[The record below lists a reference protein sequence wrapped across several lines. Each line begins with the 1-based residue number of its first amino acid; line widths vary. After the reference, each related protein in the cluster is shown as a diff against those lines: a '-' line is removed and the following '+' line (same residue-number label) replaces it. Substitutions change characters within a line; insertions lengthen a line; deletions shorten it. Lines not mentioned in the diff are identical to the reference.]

1 VKEEVIEMLILVPGL
16 AAGAHHGASGPSRI
30 RAGRP
35 VVRVAGPGVTSAAA
49 GVPGPGEIPITAAA
63 HRRPEPIHREAPD
76 VWADR
81 DADPTVTALYERHY
95 RALVRLAALLLRDVA
110 TAEEIVQDSFAA
122 LHRARRRPDN
132 DFALSYLR
140 QSVVHRSRSVL
151 RHRAAGTSAPE
162 PPAGRPY
169 ARQRAMTGPEHAA
182 VISVLRALPA
192 RQREAIVL
200 RYYADLSEAQTA
212 AAMGISTRAVN
223 SHIARAMTALRT
235 VLDRCEQ

>member
-1 VKEEVIEMLILVPGL
+1 MLILVPGP
-16 AAGAHHGASGPSRI
+16 AAGAHRGAPGPAGI
-30 RAGRP
+30 RAGRLA
-35 VVRVAGPGVTSAAA
+35 VRVAGPGVTSAAA
-49 GVPGPGEIPITAAA
+49 AGPDPGEIPITAAA
-63 HRRPEPIHREAPD
+63 QRGPKAIHREVPS

-95 RALVRLAALLLRDVA
+95 RSLVRLAALLVRDVA

-122 LHRARRRPDN
+122 LHCARRRPDS

-151 RHRAAGTSAPE
+151 RHSAARTSAPE
-162 PPAGRPY
+162 PPPGRPC
-169 ARQRAMTGPEHAA
+169 AQQRAMTGPEHPA
-182 VISVLRALPA
+182 VISALHALPA

-200 RYYADLSEAQTA
+200 LYYADLSEAQTA

-223 SHIARAMTALRT
+223 SHVARAMTALRT
-235 VLDRCEQ
+235 VLDRSEE

>member
-1 VKEEVIEMLILVPGL
+1 MLILVPGL
-16 AAGAHHGASGPSRI
+16 AAGAHRGASGPAGI
-30 RAGRP
+30 RARRP
-35 VVRVAGPGVTSAAA
+35 AVRVARPGVPSEAA
-49 GVPGPGEIPITAAA
+49 GGPGPGEIPITAAA
-63 HRRPEPIHREAPD
+63 QRRPEPIHREAPD

-81 DADPTVTALYERHY
+81 DADPSVTALYERHY
-95 RALVRLAALLLRDVA
+95 RSLVRLAALLLRDVA
-110 TAEEIVQDSFAA
+110 MAEKIVQDSFAA
-122 LHRARRRPDN
+122 LHRARRRPDS

-140 QSVVHRSRSVL
+140 RSVVHRSRSVL

-162 PPAGRPY
+162 PAAGRPS
-169 ARQRAMTGPEHAA
+169 AQQRAMTGPEQPA

-223 SHIARAMTALRT
+223 SHVARAMTALRT
-235 VLDRCEQ
+235 VMGRGDE